1 MKRTGIIFMS
11 KKIMNRGILIFGALF
26 AAVMTALVLNTEIF
40 AKGDG
45 AKTVDIL
52 FTSDIH
58 SYLDSYKVELDD
70 GAVQYIGGMARL
82 STVIKEQKETNP
94 DTLMI
99 DGGDI
104 AIGTLYQTLYA
115 EEALELRMLGTLGFD
130 ATTLGNH
137 DFDYSTEKLC
147 SMFENAAAKSDYLP
161 AFVVSNIDWTTDNQ
175 DTKDIYEAASKAGL
189 AEYIVLDKGGVKIAV
204 FGIFGKEATSDSPTL
219 NLTVMD
225 QIETA
230 RAIVEKIKQRED
242 VDMIVCISHSGIN
255 ADIDKSEDEQ
265 LAMAVPEIDVI
276 LSAHCHL
283 LCPEPIRH
291 GDTWVIGAG
300 CYGEYTGL
308 CSLSQ
313 KEDGRWIMDEYEL
326 IHMDESIAED
336 PEIKSI
342 VRGYNELVDS
352 EYLSRYGYTM
362 NQVIAR
368 SYFSMESV
376 NDMYY
381 DHTDHHLGNFM
392 SDAYRYAVLHTSYGK
407 EHHPDIAV
415 VPAGTV
421 RGTFAAGDITVAD
434 AFNTYSLGM
443 GFDGVVG
450 YPLVMFYLNGSE
462 VKMIPEVDTSL
473 SSLMVTARLYCSGLS
488 YKIGTKRMFLNKAY
502 DIVYN
507 PDLMSEESETVDD
520 GRLYAIVTDMYT
532 AQMLGSVSR
541 VSKGLIKIT
550 PKYSDGTALESY
562 EGGYMWENVVL
573 YNDDGTELKTWS
585 AIATYLSSFDKNEE
599 GISVIPE
606 YYNEYHGRKVIVD
619 KFSLTNFFSD
629 TNKYFWIITGVV
641 AGAALAVIGVLTLFI
656 KILKMIFGKKRVK

>member
-1 MKRTGIIFMS
+1 
-11 KKIMNRGILIFGALF
+11 MNRKIISRSFLIFAILL
-26 AAVMTALVLNTEIF
+26 VTVVSALVLNKDIF

-58 SYLDSYKVELDD
+58 SYLDSYKVEL
-70 GAVQYIGGMARL
+70 GNVIVQDIGGMARL
-82 STVIKEQKETNP
+82 STVIREQKAKNP

-161 AFVVSNIDWTTDNQ
+161 AFVVSNIDWSADNE
-175 DTKDIYEAASKAGL
+175 DTKNIYEAASKAGL
-189 AEYIVLDKGGVKIAV
+189 ADYIVVDKGGVRIGI
-204 FGIFGKEATSDSPTL
+204 FGIFGKEATTDSPTL
-219 NLTVMD
+219 TLTVTD
-225 QIETA
+225 QIEA
-230 RAIVEKIKQRED
+230 AKAVIEKIKQNED
-242 VDMIVCISHSGIN
+242 VDMIVCLSHSGIN
-255 ADIDKSEDEQ
+255 ADIEKSEDEQ

-283 LCPEPIRH
+283 LCPHPIQY
-291 GDTWVIGAG
+291 GDTWIIGAG

-308 CSLSQ
+308 CSLTQ
-313 KEDGRWIMDEYEL
+313 KEDGRWTMDEYEL
-326 IHMDESIAED
+326 IHMDEDIAED

-342 VRGYNELVDS
+342 VQEYNELVDS
-352 EYLSRYGYTM
+352 EYLSQYGYTM
-362 NQVIAR
+362 DQVIAR
-368 SYFSMESV
+368 TDFSMESV

-392 SDAYRYAVLHTSYGK
+392 SDAYKYAVLQTAYGK

-443 GFDGVVG
+443 GFDGEVG

-462 VKMIPEVDTSL
+462 VKMIPEVDASL
-473 SSLMVTARLYCSGLS
+473 SSIMVTARLYCSGLS
-488 YKIGTKRMFLNKAY
+488 YRIGTKRMFLNKAY
-502 DIVYN
+502 DIVFN
-507 PDLMSEESETVDD
+507 PDLMSEKSETVEDN
-520 GRLYAIVTDMYT
+520 RLYAIVTDMYT

-550 PKYSDGTALESY
+550 PKYSDGTTLESDDS
-562 EGGYMWENVVL
+562 GYMWENVVL
-573 YNDDGTELKTWS
+573 HNDDGSELKTWC
-585 AIATYLSSFDKNEE
+585 AIASYLSSFDKDEE
-599 GISVIPE
+599 GISVIPD

-619 KFSLTNFFSD
+619 NFSLTNFFSQ

-641 AGAALAVIGVLTLFI
+641 AGAALTVIGVFTLFI